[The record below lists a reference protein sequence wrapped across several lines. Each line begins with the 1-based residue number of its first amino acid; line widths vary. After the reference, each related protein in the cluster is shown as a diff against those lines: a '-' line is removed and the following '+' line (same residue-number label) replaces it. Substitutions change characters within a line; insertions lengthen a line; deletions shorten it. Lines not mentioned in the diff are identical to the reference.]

1 MKTPKQDLKNQNA
14 DLREKI
20 GHMRTIL
27 DMKKSQLQNSLSGL
41 ASSFATQDNITSL
54 APLFASNLYAPVT
67 LNYTLLTYL
76 YKSHGIIQTLVDEP
90 VMDGF
95 RDGLELTS
103 DELDAADL
111 GELEDFIEERGI
123 LETLKQALC
132 WGRLYGGSGLIINV
146 GQDASKPLNVEDI
159 KKGMLELYDADR
171 WEFSGAARHAKSF
184 LFYGQQLDAT
194 RVITFGG
201 KRAPRMIRAQL
212 SGWGMSELERAIEDF
227 NMWLRGRNVLYEILD
242 EAKVDVYGIDGYA
255 ATLALPDGEST
266 IRKRVQA
273 TNQIKSFCNALILD
287 KNDEYKVI
295 TTQFAGLAEVM
306 RENRIGIASA
316 LRMPLTKLFGMSASG
331 LNASSEDDIENYNA
345 MITSQVREP
354 AKPII
359 RKVLRLCMLAT
370 FGKEYDI
377 SFKFRPL
384 RMIGAVEEEGIKTSK
399 QTRYQNLYRDQVIS
413 SKELGEL
420 MSKEGLVPIQTR
432 AEQGML
438 PENQII
444 VPGQEKLFVDTPV
457 EVSTPDPNAR
467 VAVQPETDKAE
478 AAFAGMTESQG
489 GENVQEGSETP
500 AV

>member
-1 MKTPKQDLKNQNA
+1 MKQESKQLEFQNTALKEKISNLKTLMDLK
-14 DLREKI
+14 K
-20 GHMRTIL
+20 G
-27 DMKKSQLQNSLSGL
+27 QLQNSLTGL
-41 ASSFATQDNITSL
+41 ASSFSTQDNITSL
-54 APLFASNLYAPVT
+54 MPLFSSNLYAPIT
-67 LNYTLLTYL
+67 LNYTLLTFL
-76 YKSHGIIQTLVDEP
+76 YKSHGVLQTMIDEP
-90 VMDGF
+90 VLDSF

-103 DELDAADL
+103 NDL
-111 GELEDFIEERGI
+111 SAENISEMEDFMEERGI
-123 LETLKQALC
+123 WEIVKSTFN

-146 GQDASKPLNVEDI
+146 GQDPAKPLDVNDI
-159 KKGMLELYDADR
+159 KNGMLELYDADR

-184 LFYGQQLDAT
+184 LFYGQQLDAS

-212 SGWGMSELERAIEDF
+212 SGWGMSELERAVEDF

-242 EAKVDVYGIDGYA
+242 EAKVDVYSIDGYA
-255 ATLALPDGEST
+255 ATLALPDGESV
-266 IRKRVQA
+266 IRQRVQA
-273 TNQIKSFCNALILD
+273 TNQIKNFCNALILD

-295 TTQFAGLAEVM
+295 PTQFNGLAEVM
-306 RENRIGIASA
+306 NQNRIGIASA
-316 LRMPLTKLFGMSASG
+316 LRMPLTKLFGMTASG

-359 RKVLRLCMLAT
+359 RKILRLVMLSV

-399 QTRYQNLYRDQVIS
+399 HSRYLSLYQSQVLS

-420 MSKEGLVPIQTR
+420 MSKEGLVSIQTR
-432 AEQGML
+432 AEKGEL

-444 VPGQEKLFVDTPV
+444 VPGQEKLFMDTPV
-457 EVSTPDPNAR
+457 EVSTPSETKI
-467 VAVQPETDKAE
+467 AVQPAPDKE
-478 AAFAGMTESQG
+478 AVALAQIPEEQG
-489 GENVQEGSETP
+489 GVSEPIQEEP
-500 AV
+500 VA